1 VVSNHFIWWIVLKF
15 NGRVRY
21 IITWVSCFVRTL
33 PLCDRSIHYIL
44 ICLTYQRVVLYRR
57 YRRRQTR
64 NIAEHCELDCCYDAN
79 IVFVRYVVPGYTWV
93 HYRLFSVE
101 QLLLSNAYF
110 CPIISSIR
118 PCLIRN
124 EVVHM
129 LSIKIANAGTSAKS
143 INSVHELI
151 NLVKVCT

>member
-1 VVSNHFIWWIVLKF
+1 MAEP
-15 NGRVRY
+15 VRY

-33 PLCDRSIHYIL
+33 PLSDRSIHYIL
-44 ICLTYQRVVLYRR
+44 ICLTYQRVVLYRH

-79 IVFVRYVVPGYTWV
+79 IVSVRYVVPDYTWV
-93 HYRLFSVE
+93 QYRLFSVE

-110 CPIISSIR
+110 SPIISSIK

-124 EVVHM
+124 EVVHVHM
-129 LSIKIANAGTSAKS
+129 LSIKISNAGTSAKS
-143 INSVHELI
+143 INSVYELI